1 MHISYVAIGDR
12 VRLCEREKDR
22 AEKLEGRYF
31 SSRGKHKNERCLGGE
46 EIKKIEILPEVER
59 KELELNTRDG
69 RNWLRAVEKRDDKLV
84 EN

>member
-46 EIKKIEILPEVER
+46 EIKKNRDSPRSGEEGARAEYER
-59 KELELNTRDG
+59 
-69 RNWLRAVEKRDDKLV
+69 WAKLAQSSRKAR
-84 EN
+84 